1 MSSAQHASRI
11 YARNA
16 IETAD
21 GRALEANLLL
31 RAAAQLQAV
40 RDRWG
45 EKSPGLAEALL
56 YNRRLWLIF
65 IDAVSSD
72 QNRLPRSVRQNI
84 LNIGGF
90 VLAEIFSLMTKP
102 DPAHLDNLIRI
113 NRKLAAGLSARR
125 SRQAPEAVT
134 AQAAF
139 DRPTGNA
146 QVLAV

>member
-1 MSSAQHASRI
+1 MSSAKYASEV
-11 YARNA
+11 YAKSA

-21 GRALEANLLL
+21 RRDLEATLLL

-40 RDRWG
+40 RDRWS
-45 EKSPGLAEALL
+45 EDPPGLHEALL

-72 QNRLPRSVRQNI
+72 KNGLPASIRQNI

-102 DPAHLDNLIRI
+102 DPAHLENLIRI
-113 NRKLAAGLSARR
+113 NRKLAAGLSAQTG
-125 SRQAPEAVT
+125 RQATEA
-134 AQAAF
+134 A
-139 DRPTGNA
+139 
-146 QVLAV
+146 

>member
-1 MSSAQHASRI
+1 MSSARHASQI
-11 YARNA
+11 YAKSA

-21 GRALEANLLL
+21 RRELEASLLL

-40 RDRWG
+40 KDCW
-45 EKSPGLAEALL
+45 SDSAPGLQEALL

-72 QNRLPRSVRQNI
+72 RNGLPAAVRQNI

-102 DPAHLDNLIRI
+102 DPVHLENLIRI
-113 NRKLAAGLSARR
+113 NRKLAAGLSAQT
-125 SRQAPEAVT
+125 RQAPEA
-134 AQAAF
+134 A
-139 DRPTGNA
+139 
-146 QVLAV
+146 

>member
-45 EKSPGLAEALL
+45 EKPPGLAEALL

>member
-40 RDRWG
+40 RDRWS
-45 EKSPGLAEALL
+45 EKPPGLAEALL